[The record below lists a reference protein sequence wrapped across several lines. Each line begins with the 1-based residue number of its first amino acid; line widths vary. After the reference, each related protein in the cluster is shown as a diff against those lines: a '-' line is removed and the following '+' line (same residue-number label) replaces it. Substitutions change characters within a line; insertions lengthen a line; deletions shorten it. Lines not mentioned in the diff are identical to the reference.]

1 MHKAG
6 DFGLGGPE
14 VFDGVVC
21 AVVAELEL
29 VGVCAESDREEL
41 MAEADAEDGQGA
53 EEVPYGIDCVF
64 DGCGCV
70 RSPPDGWRASPS
82 AETRGPARRTRQTN
96 GGQAADK
103 QRG

>member
-70 RSPPDGWRASPS
+70 ATECSSVRAFSGK
-82 AETRGPARRTRQTN
+82 AAAVAAGKDTRAIGAKVTR
-96 GGQAADK
+96 
-103 QRG
+103 